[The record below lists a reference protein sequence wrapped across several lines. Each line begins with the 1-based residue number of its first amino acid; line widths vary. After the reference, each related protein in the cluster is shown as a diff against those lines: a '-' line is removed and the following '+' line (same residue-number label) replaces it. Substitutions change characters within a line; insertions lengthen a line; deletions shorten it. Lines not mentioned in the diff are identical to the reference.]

1 MNGSARSLLA
11 LLGVVVVG
19 VLVGSTLFDIVSKE
33 ETSTPDILNQNPEAA
48 EFYAGCMT
56 YSMRAS
62 GKSNDVFCTC
72 FTEEAVARLEPSDMH
87 VITAGYT
94 GGVEATSEAR
104 RALSETELAGYTQ
117 RLSRFNKVALPHCQ
131 KVALEAVGEARRSM

>member
-1 MNGSARSLLA
+1 LVLGS
-11 LLGVVVVG
+11 VVVVG
-19 VLVGSTLFDIVSKE
+19 VLVGSTLFNAVSKE
-33 ETSTPDILNQNPEAA
+33 VTSTPDILSQNPEAA

-72 FTEEAVARLEPSDMH
+72 FTEEALTRLEPTDMH
-87 VITAGYT
+87 IITAGYT
-94 GGVEATSEAR
+94 GGGEAMSAAR
-104 RALSETELAGYTQ
+104 RVLSEVELAGYTR

-131 KVALEAVGEARRSM
+131 NVALEAEVDTRPSM